1 MTLDQVDAVLDTLR
15 AAMGKGK
22 ASIEYDGFRTSYFS
36 PAQIA
41 EGIAYFER
49 YRLGLTGSPRLTQ
62 TAAVFSRE

>member
-1 MTLDQVDAVLDTLR
+1 MTLDQVDTILDTLR

-22 ASIEYDGFRTSYFS
+22 ASIEYDGFRTSYFT

-49 YRLGLTGSPRLTQ
+49 YRNGLTGSSRLTQ